1 MCAVACGCMNTICTC
16 SCCVYTRVEV
26 LFCVLHLQCTN
37 FVKSYGPDVIEIITD
52 AIDPKTEC
60 QVRWY
65 LHSFPFS
72 SPPFLFP
79 HPSPPSLSLSSP
91 SFSFF
96 LPSFFLPFFL
106 CPCSLPTFFTLFVSL
121 LPLYPPPT
129 CISLVQSFCNT
140 PKHFK
145 WISLHVGNH
154 QLWKNCWTA
163 VHCLTFYFITSSQ
176 YSTCINTAWV

>member
-1 MCAVACGCMNTICTC
+1 MLC
-16 SCCVYTRVEV
+16 YTRVEV
-26 LFCVLHLQCTN
+26 LFCVSHLQCTN

-65 LHSFPFS
+65 LHSLLS
-72 SPPFLFP
+72 LP
-79 HPSPPSLSLSSP
+79 HPSPPSLSLSLSSP

-106 CPCSLPTFFTLFVSL
+106 RPCSLPTFFTLFVSL

-129 CISLVQSFCNT
+129 CISLVQSLCNT
-140 PKHFK
+140 RKHFK

-154 QLWKNCWTA
+154 QL
-163 VHCLTFYFITSSQ
+163 
-176 YSTCINTAWV
+176 